1 MNQLPVP
8 HPADCSP
15 PPVQIRRL
23 AYPDLPHVVSIERRV
38 FPTPWS
44 LAMFVLELSK
54 QTGICLAATEP
65 VPAASDG
72 PPADGSAAQERLV
85 GYLICSRYD
94 TVWHVMNLAVDLDRQ
109 RMGLASALLAELYAR
124 VDDEEAR
131 FTLEVRRSNLIAIHL
146 YEREGFRAA
155 GVRRRYYQDNGEDA
169 LVMWRTPSTLAG
181 GPDGNGPG
189 AWAGRLDDVPNPGP
203 V

>member
-1 MNQLPVP
+1 MTEPSAQLR
-8 HPADCSP
+8 AQRSP
-15 PPVQIRRL
+15 PVEIRRL
-23 AYPDLPHVVSIERRV
+23 RYPDLPQVIAIERRV

-54 QTGICLAATEP
+54 QSGICLAAI
-65 VPAASDG
+65 DR
-72 PPADGSAAQERLV
+72 GSAGDERLV

-94 TVWHVMNLAVDLDRQ
+94 TVWHVMNVAVDFDRQ
-109 RMGLASALLAELYAR
+109 RMGLATALLGELYSQ
-124 VDDEEAR
+124 VGEEEPR

-155 GVRRRYYQDNGEDA
+155 GTRRRYYQDNGEDA
-169 LVMWRTPSTLAG
+169 LVMWRTPATLADRSG
-181 GPDGNGPG
+181 RGPFE
-189 AWAGRLDDVPNPGP
+189 DVPNPGP